1 MTYMLSPKKQSCCS
15 RSHGNL
21 PCRGYQRFVTPY
33 ALQSPTKVQEGG
45 HSLQLQFLVLQVCNI
60 VDLASQ
66 IKDVS
71 YVSRGGTGGT
81 LGMFGWGCG
90 CAAGIAEPLTY
101 TRICSTAIA
110 LYYIRQRKISGLSQ
124 TNYEPE
130 PLTFTALI
138 NFYTLFQIKLL
149 VSPYPYPTYMA
160 VPLPSGSPGVK
171 SK

>member
-1 MTYMLSPKKQSCCS
+1 MS
-15 RSHGNL
+15 G
-21 PCRGYQRFVTPY
+21 
-33 ALQSPTKVQEGG
+33 EG
-45 HSLQLQFLVLQVCNI
+45 
-60 VDLASQ
+60 D
-66 IKDVS
+66 
-71 YVSRGGTGGT
+71 T
-81 LGMFGWGCG
+81 LGMFGWGC
-90 CAAGIAEPLTY
+90 AAGIVEPLTY

-110 LYYIRQRKISGLSQ
+110 LYYIRQRKISGLSE